1 MEQTLRR
8 KVLLSWLILI
18 FLQTAVSSTS
28 MSMMS
33 PSTTTRSEIQTA
45 VSSTPMAMMS
55 PSTTTPPEIQTA
67 VSSTPMA
74 MMSPSTT
81 TRSEIPAAPSA
92 SPASISSSSSSRIF
106 GQMDPTSAMG
116 KDAVS
121 SPMYFA
127 HVPEQSATSSSL
139 NMTVSRTTGPS
150 APPAS
155 ISSSSSSR
163 IFGQMDPTS
172 AMGKDAVSSP
182 MYFAHV
188 PEQSATSSS
197 LNMTVSRTT
206 GSEIQTAA
214 SQSTVMHMMD
224 VFSTTRSENLMPHAT
239 TSTEEKTT
247 EPTTCKSI
255 DTLFLNV
262 SPFF

>member
-1 MEQTLRR
+1 QTA
-8 KVLLSWLILI
+8 
-18 FLQTAVSSTS
+18 TAVSSTF
-28 MSMMS
+28 MS
-33 PSTTTRSEIQTA
+33 
-45 VSSTPMAMMS
+45 
-55 PSTTTPPEIQTA
+55 
-67 VSSTPMA
+67 

-106 GQMDPTSAMG
+106 GQME
-116 KDAVS
+116 
-121 SPMYFA
+121 PM
-127 HVPEQSATSSSL
+127 
-139 NMTVSRTTGPS
+139 
-150 APPAS
+150 
-155 ISSSSSSR
+155 
-163 IFGQMDPTS
+163 S

-224 VFSTTRSENLMPHAT
+224 AFSTTRSERN
-239 TSTEEKTT
+239 
-247 EPTTCKSI
+247 
-255 DTLFLNV
+255 
-262 SPFF
+262 SPITQIKQNCSNSN